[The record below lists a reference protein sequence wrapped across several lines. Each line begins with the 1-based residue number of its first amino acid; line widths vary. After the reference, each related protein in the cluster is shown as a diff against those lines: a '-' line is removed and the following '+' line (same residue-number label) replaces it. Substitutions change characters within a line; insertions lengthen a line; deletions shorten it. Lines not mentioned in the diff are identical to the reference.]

1 MAYLCCSNAKSQFL
15 VLTYNFFYF
24 LFGGVNHCTRDLK
37 HVYAWE
43 RKTAFHLKL
52 NAPYTLS

>member
-15 VLTYNFFYF
+15 MLMSNFF

-52 NAPYTLS
+52 NAPSTLS